1 MRDQFGARVIFP
13 QKGTDDDPETIMVI
27 GQKAK
32 AEETKAHLEKLI
44 KDLVCVC
51 VWGGGG
57 WVWVCAAVACTVHDI
72 KFTYLGF
79 HCWASICI
87 AHMLRSFSTHQP
99 IGEYL
104 ILFINNHLSNI
115 SSSQHIP

>member
-44 KDLVCVC
+44 KDLVCV
-51 VWGGGG
+51 G
-57 WVWVCAAVACTVHDI
+57 VWVGVGLCSCCMHCA
-72 KFTYLGF
+72 
-79 HCWASICI
+79 
-87 AHMLRSFSTHQP
+87 
-99 IGEYL
+99 
-104 ILFINNHLSNI
+104 
-115 SSSQHIP
+115 